1 MKKHFHVRLLSGL
14 FWFSGGVFLAGA
26 LAFTFLEEPRACAIS
41 VDKMNLLYK
50 GVNNPMEILVRGV
63 PESEV
68 KVETDGIDLEKS
80 GAGNVYYSARATGKD
95 EGHIRISGGK
105 LKPVEFKFR
114 IKPYPDPVLF
124 VGRRKGGEIDASEF
138 KKQPGVIAT
147 YETPDHCSTC
157 DVRSF
162 EVKRVTQKGE
172 TVTLKNKGARFTQAV
187 QALIN
192 LAASGDIFTFDE
204 ANIGCPIEPHNY
216 LLGPM
221 IFNIK

>member
-1 MKKHFHVRLLSGL
+1 MEKHFHVRILSGL
-14 FWFSGGVFLAGA
+14 FWFSGGVLLAGA

-41 VDKMNLLYK
+41 VDKINVVYQ
-50 GVNNPMEILVRGV
+50 GVDNPLHVVVRGV
-63 PESEV
+63 PEEQV
-68 KVETDGIDLEKS
+68 RVEGEGIELMHQ
-80 GAGNVYYSARATGKD
+80 GHLYFTARAKTLN
-95 EGHIRISGGK
+95 EGRIRVSGGN
-105 LKPVEFKFR
+105 LKPVEFIFR
-114 IKPYPDPVLF
+114 IKPYPDPALF
-124 VGRRKGGEIDASEF
+124 LGRRKGGEIDASEF

-162 EVKRVTQKGE
+162 KVKRVTKKGE
-172 TVTLKNKGARFTQAV
+172 TVTLINQGARFNQATQV
-187 QALIN
+187 LIN
-192 LAASGDIFTFDE
+192 LAAPGDIFTFDK

>member
-1 MKKHFHVRLLSGL
+1 MKKHFHVRLVSGL
-14 FWFSGGVFLAGA
+14 FWFSGGVLLAGA

-41 VDKMNLLYK
+41 VDKINVVYQ
-50 GVNNPMEILVRGV
+50 GVDNPLHVVVRGV
-63 PESEV
+63 PEEQV
-68 KVETDGIDLEKS
+68 RVEGEGIELMHQGHLYFTACAK
-80 GAGNVYYSARATGKD
+80 ALN
-95 EGHIRISGGK
+95 EGRIRVSGGN
-105 LKPVEFKFR
+105 LKPVEFIFR

-124 VGRRKGGEIDASEF
+124 LGRRKGGEIDASEF